1 MNLTPCGSSVIGTGF
16 QDEFGNVQRNGMFD
30 GWPGESP
37 QEKDAERI
45 LASQDCAY
53 YVSGRLCIELKAIII
68 SWLKN
73 IVYFPSN
80 F

>member
-1 MNLTPCGSSVIGTGF
+1 MNLEMFREMGLREC
-16 QDEFGNVQRNGMFD
+16 GMFD

-37 QEKDAERI
+37 QEQDAERI